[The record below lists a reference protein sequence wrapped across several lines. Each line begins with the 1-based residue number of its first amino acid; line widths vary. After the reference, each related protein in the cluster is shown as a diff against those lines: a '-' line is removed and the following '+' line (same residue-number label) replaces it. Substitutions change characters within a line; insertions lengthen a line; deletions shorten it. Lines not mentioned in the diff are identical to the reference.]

1 MKGSK
6 RRHRVNFANTNLLA
20 TCYIFTH
27 FQEPCLSAV
36 AHADDVADIAAL
48 MLPLSNQVLQNGG
61 RTTCDEVKRQG
72 NGYKILA
79 KFRRG

>member
-1 MKGSK
+1 
-6 RRHRVNFANTNLLA
+6 
-20 TCYIFTH
+20 
-27 FQEPCLSAV
+27 LSAV